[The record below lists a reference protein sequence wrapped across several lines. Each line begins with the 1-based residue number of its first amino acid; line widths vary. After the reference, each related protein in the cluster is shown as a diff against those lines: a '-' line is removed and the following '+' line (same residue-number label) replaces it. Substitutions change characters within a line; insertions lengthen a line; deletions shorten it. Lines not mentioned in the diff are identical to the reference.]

1 MKTIKITKDNVD
13 KLASKFGVAP
23 EDKEDRLPIGYWL
36 VASFGEDD
44 YPIDVVTETALN
56 EKFTLGEE
64 IKNGFFA
71 LIRN

>member
-1 MKTIKITKDNVD
+1 MKAIKITETNIDT
-13 KLASKFGVAP
+13 LASKFSIPAD
-23 EDKEDRLPIGYWL
+23 DKEDRLPIGFWL

-71 LIRN
+71 LTRN